1 MKSTTIRML
10 RAYLLVASLGAACID
25 AGVVVAILVFDVPE
39 RVFTSADFRIAMAGS
54 LLLLMLAM
62 RSAASQAYRAALASR
77 HATVDRMDGHEG
89 RDGRDGGGGRDGRPP
104 RTKVALRDDCPH
116 RLLVLFHIR
125 IHRQRLA
132 MVAV

>member
-25 AGVVVAILVFDVPE
+25 ACVVIAMLVFDVPE
-39 RVFTSADFRIAMAGS
+39 RVFTSADFRLAMAAS
-54 LLLLMLAM
+54 LLLLMLAA
-62 RSAASQAYRAALASR
+62 RSVASAAFQAALDSR
-77 HATVDRMDGHEG
+77 HATLDGAQG
-89 RDGRDGGGGRDGRPP
+89 RG
-104 RTKVALRDDCPH
+104 KVALRDDCPC
-116 RLLVLFHIR
+116 RALVLLHIR